1 MCTSRTKPCL
11 AAFTLLQLLLL
22 TGCVSYEPAILVP
35 ALNLSAEDIT
45 LADTAAPRDAR
56 IDFGVEV
63 GLNESDS
70 LSNIEILP
78 GVRVRDISAN
88 GPADS
93 AGIQLGD
100 IILSI
105 NGTLTDH
112 PDVVQAL
119 QQQTLTI
126 ENAIFNV
133 RRNTM
138 VFEATVIPRT
148 VSSNAAPRELYRV
161 DPIASRAAYR
171 TEMVSIRQQPPIAAA
186 RVVDVYKLS
195 PLLDAAIE
203 TGDVILA
210 VNNVALNSAQD
221 LVSRFNSEFKLG
233 ETVNVTVFDGE
244 SVLEKRF
251 DLWNPGRRVSAISLG
266 PLLRYQSSLAPE
278 SKSLS
283 ILDLWLFS
291 LYSYSRVDEERSHS
305 ILGLLNY
312 SSDLGELIEEEN

>member
-1 MCTSRTKPCL
+1 MCTNKTKHGL
-11 AAFTLLQLLLL
+11 SIFVLLQLSLL

-35 ALNLSAEDIT
+35 ALNLSAEDIK
-45 LADTAAPRDAR
+45 LADTAGASGAR
-56 IDFGVEV
+56 IDFGVEL

-78 GVRVRDISAN
+78 GVRVRGISAN

-105 NGTLTDH
+105 NGTLTNH
-112 PDVVQAL
+112 PDVVEAL
-119 QQQTLTI
+119 QQQTPTI
-126 ENAIFNV
+126 ENTLFNV
-133 RRNTM
+133 RRNSV
-138 VFEATVIPRT
+138 VFEAIVIPRT
-148 VSSNAAPRELYRV
+148 VNINPVPRELYRI

-171 TEMVSIRQQPPIAAA
+171 TRMVSISEQPSIAAA
-186 RVVDVYKLS
+186 QVVDVYQTS
-195 PLLDAAIE
+195 PLRDAAIE
-203 TGDVILA
+203 VGDMILA
-210 VNNVALNSAQD
+210 INRVPLNSAQD
-221 LVSRFNSEFKLG
+221 LVSRFNSEFELG

-266 PLLRYQSSLAPE
+266 PLLRYQSSLTPD
-278 SKSLS
+278 SRSLD

-291 LYSYSRVDEERSHS
+291 IYSYNRVDEERSHS
-305 ILGLLNY
+305 ILGLINY
-312 SSDLGELIEEEN
+312 SSDLGELIEE